1 MSTLPSVRYAPPAAV
16 VAVATVVVV
25 AAAVVVISPTHAQ
38 LHSAKVG
45 DPLTTV
51 RYHELL

>member
-16 VAVATVVVV
+16 VAVAAVVVV

-38 LHSAKVG
+38 LHSANQIHGKSW
-45 DPLTTV
+45 
-51 RYHELL
+51 

>member
-38 LHSAKVG
+38 LHSANSEV
-45 DPLTTV
+45 P
-51 RYHELL
+51 